1 MILNVLSIVSIGLM
15 IGTEFAVSAFI
26 NPILSQLDPEG
37 EAHATSLFA
46 RKLGFVMPFWY
57 VLNFLLLITEAV
69 VHRHGRGITLLAT
82 ASALWVFVII
92 FTLLVLVP
100 INNRIVAMTSRGYS
114 DKLKEQHTRW
124 DMLHRWRVAA
134 LSAAMITLLIAIGA

>member
-15 IGTEFAVSAFI
+15 VGTELAVSAFI
-26 NPILSQLDPEG
+26 NPILSQLDSVA

-57 VLNFLLLITEAV
+57 VLNLLLLIAEAV
-69 VHRHGRGITLLAT
+69 VHRHGQGTVLLAT
-82 ASALWVFVII
+82 ASALWVLVII

-100 INNRIVAMTSRGYS
+100 INNRIIAMTSKGYS
-114 DKLKEQHTRW
+114 DKLKQQHTRW
-124 DMLHRWRVAA
+124 DMLHRWRVVV
-134 LSAAMITLLIAIGA
+134 LSIAMVTLLIGIGA